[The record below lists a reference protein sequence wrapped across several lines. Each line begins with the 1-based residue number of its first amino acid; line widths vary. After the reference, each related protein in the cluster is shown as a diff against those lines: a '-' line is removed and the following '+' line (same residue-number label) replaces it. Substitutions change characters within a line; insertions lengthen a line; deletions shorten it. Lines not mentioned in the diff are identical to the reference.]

1 VKPWD
6 GRDGKLQRELKEHQA
21 EVCAVAFSPDGKT
34 LVSGGKDNTIE
45 CWKLDEVLDEQKQ

>member
-1 VKPWD
+1 MKPWD